1 MNIHQRIKERRLALD
16 LKSHGALAE
25 LVGVSWQTVQLWE
38 KEGGTAPKRTRL
50 DKVAKVLGVSTAWL
64 LNGPDNFPEKSADS
78 AATSLPS
85 NTSPPGLQWVTY
97 DEYQILTMYRATDA
111 TGRQSILDVAETVK
125 KSLIFS
131 TIRHK
136 S

>member
-1 MNIHQRIKERRLALD
+1 MNIHQRIKERRLALG

-50 DKVAKVLGVSTAWL
+50 EKVAKVLGVSTTWL
-64 LNGPDNFPEKSADS
+64 LNGSDNFPEKSTDG
-78 AATSLPS
+78 AATSRPS
-85 NTSPPGLQWVTY
+85 STPPGLQWVTY
-97 DEYQILTMYRATDA
+97 DECQILTMYRATDA
-111 TGRQSILDVAETVK
+111 TGRQSILDVAEAVK

-131 TIRHK
+131 AIRHK